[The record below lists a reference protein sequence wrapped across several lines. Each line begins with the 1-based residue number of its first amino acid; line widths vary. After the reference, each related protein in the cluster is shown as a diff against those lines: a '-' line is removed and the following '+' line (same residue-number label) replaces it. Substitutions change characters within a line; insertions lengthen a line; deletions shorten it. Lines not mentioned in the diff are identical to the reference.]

1 MDDERRERLARNEA
15 AFRRVNE
22 AIEAGHEHPEPRD
35 RLAFLCECGA
45 IGCNVLIELSIA
57 DYEAV
62 RGHSRRFLVVPGHEQ
77 LEVEDVVDRRDRHF
91 VVEKH
96 ADQAEVAEASDP
108 RR

>member
-1 MDDERRERLARNEA
+1 MDDERRERLARNEV

-22 AIEAGHEHPEPRD
+22 AIEAGHEDAEPRD

-62 RGHSRRFLVVPGHEQ
+62 REHPRRFFVLPGHEQ
-77 LEVEDVVDRRDRHF
+77 LEVEDVVGRRDGHF
-91 VVEKH
+91 IVQKH
-96 ADQAEVAEASDP
+96 ADQAEVAESSDP
-108 RR
+108 RA